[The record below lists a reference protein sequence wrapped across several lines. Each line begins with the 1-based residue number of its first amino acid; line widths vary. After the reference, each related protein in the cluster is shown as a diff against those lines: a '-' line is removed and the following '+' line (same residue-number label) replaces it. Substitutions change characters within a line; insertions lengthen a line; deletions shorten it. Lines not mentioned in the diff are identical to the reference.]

1 MRLKGCLL
9 YAYGFAALVLGV
21 VHLIATAERNR
32 PVLLD
37 PVRDLDVPL
46 PFRIGSDGD
55 VFRVP
60 MGYFEDRYIE
70 KSRASQTPIFNA
82 IRLRFWFSDLSYEPK
97 QGMGGGWDAYPDP
110 KYSDRQGY
118 DKSEDALIYFFI
130 KKVGLGRDYASPCQ
144 QVKNMEGSSFFD
156 DKGYGEGYCETGGK
170 KILLDPLHV
179 GDECEYYRSIE
190 GRQIITSC
198 SLHKIWGDYR
208 SVLVD
213 TSADGRGYYYT
224 IWLTSPFANRID
236 EVESKIA
243 VLVNRW
249 RQ

>member
-1 MRLKGCLL
+1 M
-9 YAYGFAALVLGV
+9 
-21 VHLIATAERNR
+21 
-32 PVLLD
+32 LD

-130 KKVGLGRDYASPCQ
+130 RKVGLGRDYVSPCQ
-144 QVKNMEGSSFFD
+144 KVKNWKGSNFLD
-156 DKGYGEGYCETGGK
+156 DKGFEEEHCGTNGK
-170 KILLDPLHV
+170 K
-179 GDECEYYRSIE
+179 S
-190 GRQIITSC
+190 
-198 SLHKIWGDYR
+198 R
-208 SVLVD
+208 SV
-213 TSADGRGYYYT
+213 RG
-224 IWLTSPFANRID
+224 
-236 EVESKIA
+236 
-243 VLVNRW
+243 VLVMIVVNFIN
-249 RQ
+249 QMELSKLSPLV

>member
-1 MRLKGCLL
+1 M
-9 YAYGFAALVLGV
+9 
-21 VHLIATAERNR
+21 
-32 PVLLD
+32 LD

-70 KSRASQTPIFNA
+70 QSRASQTPIFYA

-97 QGMGGGWDAYPDP
+97 AGTQFGWDAYPDP

-130 KKVGLGRDYASPCQ
+130 KKVGFGRDYVPPCQ
-144 QVKNMEGSSFFD
+144 KAKNRMGSNFLD
-156 DKGYGEGYCETGGK
+156 DKGYGEGNCETGGE
-170 KILLDPLHV
+170 KIFLDP
-179 GDECEYYRSIE
+179 GYIDEKCEYYRSIE
-190 GRQIITSC
+190 LNQIITSC
-198 SLHKIWGDYR
+198 SLLREGVEHR
-208 SVLVD
+208 SIFVD
-213 TSADGRGYYYT
+213 TSADERGYYYT
-224 IWLTSPFANRID
+224 IWLKSPFANRID

-243 VLVNRW
+243 VLINRTP
-249 RQ
+249 RKTPRVGVGDVIR

>member
-1 MRLKGCLL
+1 M
-9 YAYGFAALVLGV
+9 
-21 VHLIATAERNR
+21 
-32 PVLLD
+32 LD

-130 KKVGLGRDYASPCQ
+130 RKVGLGRDYVSPCQ
-144 QVKNMEGSSFFD
+144 KVKNWKGSNFLD
-156 DKGYGEGYCETGGK
+156 DKGFGEDHCDTNEK
-170 KILLDPLHV
+170 KIPLRPGSV
-179 GDECEYYRSIE
+179 GNDSCEFYQSN
-190 GRQIITSC
+190 GVKQIITTC
-198 SLHKIWGDYR
+198 LEPRLGIEFE
-208 SVLVD
+208 SVFVD
-213 TSADGRGYYYT
+213 TSVDERGYYYT
-224 IWLTSPFANRID
+224 IWLKAPFATRID

-243 VLVNRW
+243 VLINRW